1 MFMETNILCMVEMS
15 SDLKVLATELVKR
28 VNGETRR
35 TRLLEQKVDRFEAE
49 ISNLENTIKSQNSDL
64 KNVLQNFEDTLKE
77 ISNRVLIMENSI
89 KRIEKELSKKA
100 TKNEF
105 KTIESYMEL
114 MSPITG
120 NYVTRAEM
128 ERVISEKTQ
137 KKF

>member
-64 KNVLQNFEDTLKE
+64 KNILQNFEDTLKE

>member
-1 MFMETNILCMVEMS
+1 MVEMS